1 MDRAPPLVPSW
12 ISGTPLA
19 VEHAKL
25 MAARH
30 KPVPWEAST
39 ADRLSAEEREIA
51 ATIWRKRIENEYLAI
66 STFAVLS
73 IDLCA
78 ARAPADVLSLT
89 HRAAIDEVRHAEY
102 CCRLASIYSGRDEQ
116 PEGGLSDLPDE
127 PARPKREQALANAL
141 LVSCVAETYATVVLN
156 AVRPEATDPVVA
168 AVLAN
173 IYADE
178 VVHARIG
185 WSYLAHCLRLGGAG
199 ERDAAAKMIPIAI
212 RGAANVIESP
222 EPMLDVKEQE
232 KLIGPSLRAHGLMP
246 ASEGRELFIRCL
258 SEVLIPG
265 FRELGIQVDAPAELD
280 EAWIRAAS

>member
-1 MDRAPPLVPSW
+1 VTPLVPRW

-19 VEHAKL
+19 VEHEKL

-30 KPVPWEAST
+30 KPIPWDAST
-39 ADRLSAEEREIA
+39 ADRLSAPEREIA
-51 ATIWRKRIENEYLAI
+51 ASIWRKRIENEYLAI

-102 CCRLASIYSGRDEQ
+102 CCRLASIYSGRDEE

-156 AVRPEATDPVVA
+156 AVRPDATDPVVA

-178 VVHARIG
+178 LVHARIG
-185 WSYLAHCLRLGGAG
+185 WAYLAHCLQIGGDG
-199 ERDAAAKMIPIAI
+199 EREAAAGMIPVAI

-222 EPMLDVKEQE
+222 DAAATET
-232 KLIGPSLRAHGLMP
+232 IGPALRAHGLMP
-246 ASEGRELFIRCL
+246 ASEGRELFRRCVD
-258 SEVLIPG
+258 EVLLPG
-265 FRELGIQVDAPAELD
+265 FRELGIRVEAPAEFD
-280 EAWIRAAS
+280 EAWVRAAG